1 VATLGVKNLLSILPT
16 LFSVACFSPQTNRSI
31 LRPYPRTHKYGTS
44 RAHRKAFCY
53 VKAYRYSQAI
63 PLPNAGPPVLCMLS
77 LVEGGLSNAAPF
89 LLRTLNRAAP
99 TMASS
104 TNSIIAISVAC
115 LFFFSDAASQQ
126 QQWLFYSPAVSRLQ
140 GKLVKVTKYGK
151 PTYGANAAE
160 DEKIEVPIVV
170 LQTPVRVKSPTPNS
184 VNIEMTNVSFVQ
196 LIFPAEAGSY
206 SKHLDTNIV
215 VEGTLERG
223 RKGEHFTDLVMIVK
237 AVNPTQPPTY

>member
-1 VATLGVKNLLSILPT
+1 
-16 LFSVACFSPQTNRSI
+16 
-31 LRPYPRTHKYGTS
+31 
-44 RAHRKAFCY
+44 
-53 VKAYRYSQAI
+53 
-63 PLPNAGPPVLCMLS
+63 
-77 LVEGGLSNAAPF
+77 
-89 LLRTLNRAAP
+89 
-99 TMASS
+99 MASS

-151 PTYGANAAE
+151 PTYGDNAAE
-160 DEKIEVPIVV
+160 DEKIEVPILV
-170 LQTPVRVKSPTPNS
+170 LQMPVRVKSPTPNS

-237 AVNPTQPPTY
+237 AVNPTQPPHTDRLTDASD